1 MNPELANLIYL
12 LGVSVLAVVVIA
24 IGARLNTDI
33 DEPEQ
38 ERLERERLPIM
49 LRKQAD

>member
-1 MNPELANLIYL
+1 MNPELAHLIYL
-12 LGVSVLAVVVIA
+12 LGVSVLAVVVIV
-24 IGARLNTDI
+24 IGARLNTDL

-38 ERLERERLPIM
+38 ERVEREHLPIM